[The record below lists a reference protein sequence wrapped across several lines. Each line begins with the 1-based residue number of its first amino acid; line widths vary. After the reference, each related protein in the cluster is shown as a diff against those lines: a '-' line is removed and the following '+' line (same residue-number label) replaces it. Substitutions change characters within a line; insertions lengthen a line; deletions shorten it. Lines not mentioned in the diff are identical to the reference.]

1 MDIESINSDVK
12 TAFLTILSINEKDQ
26 EKEISRLYDV
36 DCRLENS
43 YLILQGREGEWF
55 RETREIVWL
64 ERKGK
69 ANCSCS
75 CWQKSSRAMGRC
87 REII

>member
-69 ANCSCS
+69 ERLIALVL
-75 CWQKSSRAMGRC
+75 AGRNHQ
-87 REII
+87 ELWDAVEK